1 MSNSN
6 QNTILG
12 KFASVVALLGSALY
26 FTGWI
31 YRWSYFGFFQLEVT
45 TLNFPFES
53 FLFVP
58 LQVFLGSFA
67 LNNLGKAILQTLFTI
82 AVTLII
88 IQITVSILQLISLT
102 ITATL
107 NWLTQKLR
115 KRLQTWR
122 NKKPFT
128 HKTRSLINSVLIR
141 LNRHRFTPLKIRHT
155 LLYEL
160 IIVLHIIIAL
170 FFLARYQGIVD
181 ARQDA
186 GINSSLSVVTL
197 VIPENK
203 LGFGQKQNSLDQPT
217 GLQIIGDRRRYE
229 DIIKSPTNDP
239 NNQRVWRI
247 VIDQGGYF
255 YIFRSLPPNSPP
267 EARPVILAVQGS
279 LTGDQLWIFSPEAI
293 PSQGS

>member
-1 MSNSN
+1 
-6 QNTILG
+6 ILG

-67 LNNLGKAILQTLFTI
+67 PNNLGKAILQTLFTI

-88 IQITVSILQLISLT
+88 IQITVSLLQLISLT

-107 NWLTQKLR
+107 NWLTQKLVE
-115 KRLQTWR
+115 RLQTWR
-122 NKKPFT
+122 NQKPFAY
-128 HKTRSLINSVLIR
+128 KTRSLINSILIK

-155 LLYEL
+155 LFYEL

-170 FFLARYQGIVD
+170 FFLARHQGIVD

-186 GINSSLSVVTL
+186 GINSSLSAVTL

-203 LGFGQKQNSLDQPT
+203 LGFGQKQSSLDQPT
-217 GLQIIGDRRRYE
+217 GLQIIGDRQRYE
-229 DIIKSPTNDP
+229 DIVKSPTNDP

-255 YIFRSLPPNSPP
+255 YIFRTLPPNASP

-279 LTGDQLWIFSPEAI
+279 LNGDQLWIFSPEPI
-293 PSQGS
+293 PNQVKD